1 MTAPTILVVEDDPAL
16 RTLVARTLQQNGYA
30 TRLAA
35 AAPVCAAAGYALL
48 RLVDGVAR
56 ATARLVSRR

>member
-1 MTAPTILVVEDDPAL
+1 MSSVLLGWVMGLSPW
-16 RTLVARTLQQNGYA
+16 LQVPVI
-30 TRLAA
+30 LAA

-48 RLVDGVAR
+48 RLVDGIAR